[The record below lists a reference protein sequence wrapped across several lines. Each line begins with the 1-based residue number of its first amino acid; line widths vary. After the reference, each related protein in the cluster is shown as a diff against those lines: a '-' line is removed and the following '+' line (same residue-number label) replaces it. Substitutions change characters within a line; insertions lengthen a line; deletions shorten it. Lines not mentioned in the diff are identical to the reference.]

1 MRTEPSI
8 RLHELLKILDMNA
21 TDFAKSLDIPKASMS
36 MYLNG
41 SRQMK
46 QDRLYEVAEKY
57 NINPAWL
64 MGYDAPLRMVS
75 GYMSEEF
82 ERQLIASFYSAEP
95 YIQDSILGLLQLP
108 PLDRKS
114 E

>member
-1 MRTEPSI
+1 MRSEPSI

-21 TDFAKSLDIPKASMS
+21 TDFAKILNIPKSSMS

-46 QDRLYEVAEKY
+46 QDRIYEVADKF

-64 MGYDAPLRMVS
+64 MGYEAPLRMIP

-95 YIQDSILGLLQLP
+95 YIQDSILRLLKLP